1 MKLPSRSALLS
12 CLILAAPL
20 GAQAAMDST
29 TRSDFTEQCVSAAKQ
44 QKLDDKSAKAH
55 CECGAKQI
63 DANFSDKEIAAMNNA
78 SAAPD
83 PALASK
89 LQKLVAQHCVK

>member
-12 CLILAAPL
+12 CLVLATPL
-20 GAQAAMDST
+20 GAQAAMDSA
-29 TRSDFTEQCVSAAKQ
+29 TRSTFTQQCISAAKE
-44 QKLDDKSAKAH
+44 QKLDEKSAKAH

-63 DANFSDKEIAAMNNA
+63 DANFSDKEIAAMNNP

-89 LQKLVAQHCVK
+89 LQNLVAQHCVK

>member
-12 CLILAAPL
+12 CLVLITPL
-20 GAQAAMDST
+20 GAQAAMDSATRT
-29 TRSDFTEQCVSAAKQ
+29 TFIQQCVGTAKE
-44 QKLDDKSAKAH
+44 QKLDEKSAKAH

-63 DANFSDKEIAAMNNA
+63 DANFSDKEIAAMNNP

-89 LQKLVAQHCVK
+89 LQNLVKQHCVK